1 MVEVADRMEVRM
13 EKMMGMMEI
22 LMVAIVM
29 GMGMLLWQRNWRR
42 Q

>member
-22 LMVAIVM
+22 LMVVMVM
-29 GMGMLLWQRNWRR
+29 GMGMLLW
-42 Q
+42 